1 MAYRLLRVV
10 ALTQLLVLG
19 VVSIGANAGLPL
31 RPSGVHEQDQA
42 LAQAPKPE
50 SEPSNR
56 SLCELLLDA
65 APAIEQGA
73 DHEAEQRAMAATY
86 LRRLGEHCAL
96 LARGPEDDAQDAEK
110 AAPQLRVDG
119 VAMRLIALD
128 DPQWR
133 QGFQQALAEARAAPR
148 WHLDLYLA
156 KTSTRDGSPS
166 IDFSVCNLEQ
176 RRRFDGTFRL
186 LLVEQQSVPAQQGH
200 YWRVLRE
207 IVRAPIDDL
216 APAAVA
222 GCPLP
227 ERFELPTSSEGLP
240 LFIIAIVDSAVGRV
254 QAVLTIP
261 MNRDGAQ
268 P

>member
-1 MAYRLLRVV
+1 MP
-10 ALTQLLVLG
+10 LLVL
-19 VVSIGANAGLPL
+19 SSRLISLLSKRLRRGLIRRLISRRWP
-31 RPSGVHEQDQA
+31 QA
-42 LAQAPKPE
+42 
-50 SEPSNR
+50 
-56 SLCELLLDA
+56 
-65 APAIEQGA
+65 
-73 DHEAEQRAMAATY
+73 Y

-96 LARGPEDDAQDAEK
+96 LVRGPEEDAQGAEK

-119 VAMRLIALD
+119 VAMRAIALH

-133 QGFQQALAEARAAPR
+133 QGLQRALAEARAAPR

-156 KTSTRDGSPS
+156 KTSTRAGSPG

-176 RRRFDGTFRL
+176 RRGFNGSFRL
-186 LLVEQQSVPAQQGH
+186 LLVEQQPVPAQQGH

-207 IVRAPIDDL
+207 IVLAPIDDL
-216 APAAVA
+216 APAAAA

-227 ERFELPTSSEGLP
+227 ERFDLPSSSAGLP
-240 LFIIAIVDSAVGRV
+240 VFIIAIVDDAEGRV

-261 MNRDGAQ
+261 MAKDETQ